1 MIYILNHQN
10 KDRDILIQYT
20 VLKEAQQRM
29 WDEFKV
35 IKMEY
40 GKEVVG
46 LQGGDWCE
54 ITYPD
59 KSKET
64 WNIIS
69 VDIPKTEGICVTHKT
84 KTNITYFITQKE
96 IVGGFFFLYEYNSD
110 MGETKKLGKAKTPF
124 ELEKKYLKKS

>member
-1 MIYILNHQN
+1 MLYILNHKN
-10 KDRDILIQYT
+10 TDRDISRHYT

-29 WDEFKV
+29 WDEFKAV
-35 IKMEY
+35 KKEY
-40 GKEVVG
+40 GREVTG

-69 VDIPKTEGICVTHKT
+69 VDIPKNETICVTFKT
-84 KTNITYFITQKE
+84 KSNITYFTTQKE
-96 IVGGFFFLYEYNSD
+96 IIGGYFYLYKYDSD
-110 MGETKKLGKAKTPF
+110 TQQTEKLGKAKTPF
-124 ELEKKYLKKS
+124 ELENKYIK